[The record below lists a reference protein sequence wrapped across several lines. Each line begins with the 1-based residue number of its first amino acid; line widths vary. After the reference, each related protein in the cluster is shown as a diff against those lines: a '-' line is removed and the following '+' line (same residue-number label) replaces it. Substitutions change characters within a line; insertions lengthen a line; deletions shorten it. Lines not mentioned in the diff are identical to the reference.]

1 MSEEKKEIQQGHE
14 AIGFAEFLEST
25 PPSSLTEINDLVKA
39 SYYQSGGI
47 SGVYL
52 TKPEIQL
59 HCPDDNCNGTR
70 FFRCTTQRSISVSE
84 DFSFEY
90 ISYICSNC
98 RKTEK
103 TFSLAVKRKGVD
115 GSGSCYKFGE
125 LPIYGPPTPSK
136 LIKLIGPDRDIFLK
150 GRRCENQG
158 LGIGAFVY
166 YRRVVENQKNRIL
179 DEIIKVSEKL
189 SAPAESIDILKQAK
203 AETQFS
209 KALSSVKDALP
220 QALLING
227 HNPLSLLHSAL
238 SEGLHN
244 QTDEYCLEIAS
255 SVRVIL
261 GELSDRL
268 GQALKDEAELNH
280 ALSRLLQEN
289 SANKA
294 SKGTQ

>member
-1 MSEEKKEIQQGHE
+1 MSEERKEIQEGHE

-39 SYYQSGGI
+39 SYYQNGGV

-52 TKPEIQL
+52 TRPEIQL

-70 FFRCTTQRSISVSE
+70 FFRCTTKGAISVSE

-103 TFSLAVKRKGVD
+103 TFSLAVKRD
-115 GSGSCYKFGE
+115 GDDGPGSCYKFGE

-179 DEIIKVSEKL
+179 DEIIKVSNKL

-203 AETQFS
+203 DETQFS

-280 ALSRLLQEN
+280 ALSKLLQEN

>member
-1 MSEEKKEIQQGHE
+1 MTEKKQEIQEGHD
-14 AIGFAEFLEST
+14 AIAFSEFLEST
-25 PPSSLTEINDLVKA
+25 PPSSVTEINDLVEA
-39 SYYQSGGI
+39 IYHRGG
-47 SGVYL
+47 YL
-52 TKPEIQL
+52 AGYRLLKPEIQL
-59 HCPDDNCNGTR
+59 HCPHDSCNGTR
-70 FFRCTTQRSISVSE
+70 FFRCTTKSQVLVKE
-84 DFSFEY
+84 EFSFEY

-98 RKTEK
+98 RQTEK
-103 TFSLAVKRKGVD
+103 TFSLAIKRNGAE
-115 GSGSCYKFGE
+115 GLGSCYKFGE
-125 LPIYGPPTPSK
+125 LPLYGPPTPTK
-136 LIKLIGPDRDIFLK
+136 LMKLIGPDRDIFLK

-179 DEIIKVSEKL
+179 DEIIKVSEKV
-189 SAPAESIDILKQAK
+189 SAPEDSINTLKKAK
-203 AETQFS
+203 KETQFS

-220 QALLING
+220 ETLLIDG

-268 GQALKDEAELNH
+268 GQALKDKAELNH
-280 ALSRLLQEN
+280 ALSRLLQESSVN
-289 SANKA
+289 KANKRA
-294 SKGTQ
+294 

>member
-1 MSEEKKEIQQGHE
+1 MSEEKQEIQEGHE

-25 PPSSLTEINDLVKA
+25 PPSSLTEISDLVKA
-39 SYYQSGGI
+39 NYYSTGEV

-52 TKPEIQL
+52 TRPEIQL
-59 HCPDDNCNGTR
+59 HCPDDSCNGTR
-70 FFRCTTQRSISVSE
+70 FFRCTTKGQISVSE
-84 DFSFEY
+84 EFSFEY

-103 TFSLAVKRKGVD
+103 TFSLAVKRSGVE
-115 GSGSCYKFGE
+115 GLGSCYKFGE
-125 LPIYGPPTPSK
+125 LPLYGPPTPPK

-189 SAPAESIDILKQAK
+189 SAPADSIETLKQAK
-203 AETQFS
+203 NETQFS

-255 SVRVIL
+255 SVRVVL

-280 ALSRLLQEN
+280 ALSKLLQEN